1 MAIDK
6 RAAALLGFDLSPR
19 ARANIPLR
27 SLLPEAGGQK
37 PGAGCTISI
46 SFAMPELSR
55 FYGLVI
61 KMFFGASEHNPPH
74 FHVTYG
80 EHVGVIDMATLTM
93 EEGDLPARAQA
104 LVREWASIHRAELM
118 EIWNT
123 QTFRKIEPL
132 P

>member
-1 MAIDK
+1 
-6 RAAALLGFDLSPR
+6 
-19 ARANIPLR
+19 
-27 SLLPEAGGQK
+27 
-37 PGAGCTISI
+37 
-46 SFAMPELSR
+46 MPELSR

-93 EEGDLPARAQA
+93 EEGDLPARALT
-104 LVREWASIHRAELM
+104 LVREWASIHRAELK